1 MESKNNNSS
10 RGIGFIGAL
19 EVALIVL
26 KLCGVINC
34 SWLAVIA
41 PAIIYVVVIIAIV
54 LMLFI
59 VG

>member
-1 MESKNNNSS
+1 MKSENNNSS

-26 KLCGVINC
+26 KLCGVIKC
-34 SWLAVIA
+34 SWLAVFA

-54 LMLFI
+54 LMFFI